1 MIIILLPIV
10 PVSWLDNFSWLSLMP
25 FFIIGL
31 MIKKYY
37 NYFFLHSTKIFIVCA
52 LMFSIFVSI
61 WAHHTFDIYSNPI
74 EWTIPSWIAYVKRVI
89 IGSAGSIMVISAS
102 LSLFAD
108 KQSSNRYL
116 QNVGTMTLGI
126 YIIQR
131 YLVERSAIH
140 LGKYV
145 DKILSPLPKVLHTI
159 VYDILL
165 TPAFSILVIA
175 FSYYVILQ
183 LRKNRYTKLLFL
195 GEKNNL

>member
-1 MIIILLPIV
+1 MCFDVL
-10 PVSWLDNFSWLSLMP
+10 N
-25 FFIIGL
+25 
-31 MIKKYY
+31 
-37 NYFFLHSTKIFIVCA
+37 
-52 LMFSIFVSI
+52 FVSI